1 MNLFDSLVNV
11 FQALLQ
17 LLATLALTIGPW
29 WPLIA
34 WIAFWTFAVNW
45 VRLREFLLAGGWI
58 GVLLIAVLMVLVW
71 GIVSPPAEGA
81 HHLLG
86 LNVTNFVGKF
96 MYVTALLV
104 IMLLCG
110 SVQLSGSV
118 DRYLHFVE
126 PEEDSHNH
134 GHDAHGHD
142 DHAGHAAHGHNGHAH

>member
-1 MNLFDSLVNV
+1 MNLQDPTLLDSLT
-11 FQALLQ
+11 ALLQ
-17 LLATLALTIGPW
+17 ALAQVLAVLGEAIVPW

-58 GVLLIAVLMVLVW
+58 GVLLIAVMTVLVW
-71 GIVSPPAEGA
+71 GVVLPPADGA

-86 LNVTNFVGKF
+86 LNVSNFVGKF

-118 DRYLHFVE
+118 DRYLHFAE
-126 PEEDSHNH
+126 PEDESHDQADAG
-134 GHDAHGHD
+134 GH
-142 DHAGHAAHGHNGHAH
+142 